1 MKVEAFRAAR
11 SAGNGSAGITT
22 GGRGTRSLDASR
34 PAGLQKR
41 RLVILLGV
49 LLPLVGALAGFVVLT
64 RSTGAVP
71 VLMVRATVPAGDPIN
86 ADALAVTQVVASGV
100 DTVPAGER
108 DTVIGQRATSTL
120 WPGMLLSRSALGG
133 VPVPADGQ
141 EMAAVLVESGHV
153 PSQPIAPGARV
164 VVVVTSQGRRRRRG
178 QTDSQP
184 AVRGHVPRLTTRPH
198 PGRSQRARRRVADR
212 PGRTARRG
220 HRQRR
225 GQRRPRPATAM
236 SVIAVTSARSGGIT
250 TTTIALGLSWPTRSL
265 VAECDPAGGT
275 VWATTHRGRRRS
287 RGGLR
292 AVALSARRPDFTPTE
307 FWAAT
312 QPLLDGRGHVLTG
325 ITDPAQLPV
334 VAAKWGWLSEAF
346 QALGYQQPPTDVI
359 VDCGRLGTEGFP
371 TPIVA
376 AADCVLLLIQPTL
389 ADVSHAQGRV
399 PALRAMLADG
409 QLLKAALVCAGP
421 YSVARVAEAVDL
433 DVIADLPPT
442 ARRPPC

>member
-1 MKVEAFRAAR
+1 
-11 SAGNGSAGITT
+11 
-22 GGRGTRSLDASR
+22 
-34 PAGLQKR
+34 
-41 RLVILLGV
+41 
-49 LLPLVGALAGFVVLT
+49 
-64 RSTGAVP
+64 
-71 VLMVRATVPAGDPIN
+71 
-86 ADALAVTQVVASGV
+86 
-100 DTVPAGER
+100 
-108 DTVIGQRATSTL
+108 
-120 WPGMLLSRSALGG
+120 
-133 VPVPADGQ
+133 
-141 EMAAVLVESGHV
+141 
-153 PSQPIAPGARV
+153 
-164 VVVVTSQGRRRRRG
+164 
-178 QTDSQP
+178 
-184 AVRGHVPRLTTRPH
+184 
-198 PGRSQRARRRVADR
+198 
-212 PGRTARRG
+212 
-220 HRQRR
+220 
-225 GQRRPRPATAM
+225 M

-250 TTTIALGLSWPTRSL
+250 TTTVALGLSWPTRSL

-275 VWATTHRGRRRS
+275 VWATTHRGRSRS

-292 AVALSARRPDFTPTE
+292 AVALAARRPDFTPTE

-421 YSVARVAEAVDL
+421 YSAAQVAEAVDL
-433 DVIADLPPT
+433 DVIADLPPDGKAAAMLNGDALAGPRLDRSPLMRAAAGLAADLFAMT
-442 ARRPPC
+442 SKGRIPARPPYPPPDERPGLVPGLGAKREGVVA